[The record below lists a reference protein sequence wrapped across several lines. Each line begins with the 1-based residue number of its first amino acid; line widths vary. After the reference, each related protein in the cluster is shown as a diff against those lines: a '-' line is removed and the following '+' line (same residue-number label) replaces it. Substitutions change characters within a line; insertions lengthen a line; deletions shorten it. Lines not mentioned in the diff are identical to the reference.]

1 MKRLGMLAVV
11 VTVLA
16 CGAYAAPQS
25 TPYLGRFVGEESVAG
40 GRTNT
45 VALLIRERGEATVRT
60 APQGRGEPTVENAR
74 WSAEGGGNRFLVTTE
89 KGERFEVEYQRNDS
103 LRVTR
108 IDPTSGRRFAPF
120 NAYKVQID
128 PFLGRYEGSFRGAGG
143 PVEVV
148 LNIKSEDDVSI
159 RFTYPRGGSEPVVEQ
174 ARLEGAGKPGRV
186 RLIVGPGDEYLLE
199 RRSTDSLT
207 VTNVQGGQR
216 FTPFVVTRADQ
227 QAWEGVYISGPGVR
241 SFRAC
246 RSKEVYVVE
255 GDRAALDQL
264 DSEYR
269 RVAKRSYE
277 PVYVSLRGELTGSAP
292 ASIRSD
298 YDGSFRVA
306 QVATMR
312 TRAAGDC
319 AGASNPAYVTG
330 TVTYRER
337 IALPRGAV
345 VEVRLLDPSRQDEAA
360 RVVAE
365 QTIRNVSSVP
375 VRYSVQYDPL
385 EINERRRY
393 TLEARIVAD
402 GRTLFATATGVPVV
416 TQGGPRTLDLVLVA
430 MGRVDGGPL
439 TLAGDGRGT
448 FDIGGRQ
455 RSQLV
460 GASITVRADGSAELV
475 LRRTLV
481 GPLAFAGRVVR
492 RDASSLEIRLSS
504 SGNAS
509 AGGDLEVSYDVG
521 GGINS
526 IAGSGT
532 IDGQRFTVNFF
543 K

>member
-1 MKRLGMLAVV
+1 MRRLGLLAVLV
-11 VTVLA
+11 AVLA
-16 CGAYAAPQS
+16 VGAIAAPQS
-25 TPYLGRFVGEESVAG
+25 VPFLGRFVGEEPVSG

-45 VALLIRERGEATVRT
+45 VAFLIRERGEATVRT

-74 WSAEGGGNRFLVTTE
+74 WSQEGPAGRFLVTTD
-89 KGERFEVEYQRNDS
+89 KGDRFEIEYQRNDS

-108 IDPTSGRRFAPF
+108 TDPASGRRYAPF

-143 PVEVV
+143 PVAVV
-148 LNIKSEDDVSI
+148 LNIRTEDDVTI
-159 RFTYPRGGSEPVVEQ
+159 RFTYPKSGSEPIVEQ

-199 RRSTDSLT
+199 RRSADSLT

-246 RSKEVYVVE
+246 RSKEVYLVE
-255 GDRAALDQL
+255 GDRAALDKL

-277 PVYVSLRGELTGSAP
+277 PVYVSLRGEPTGSAP
-292 ASIRSD
+292 VSIRSD

-306 QVATMR
+306 QVAEMR
-312 TRAAGDC
+312 TRKAGDC

-337 IALPRGAV
+337 IALPRGAA
-345 VEVRLLDPSRQDEAA
+345 VEVRLLDPSRQDEAT
-360 RVVAE
+360 RVIAE

-402 GRTLFATATGVPVV
+402 GRTLFATATPVPVI
-416 TQGGPRTLDLVLVA
+416 TQGGPRTVDLVLTA
-430 MGRVDGGPL
+430 TGRLDGPL
-439 TLAGDGRGT
+439 ALEGNGRGT

-475 LRRTLV
+475 LRRTLD
-481 GPLAFAGRVVR
+481 GPLTFSGRVVR
-492 RDASSLEIRLSS
+492 RDASSLELRLAT
-504 SGNAS
+504 SGNANAS
-509 AGGDLEVSYDVG
+509 GDLEVSYDVG

-543 K
+543 R